1 MATTSRLQR
10 ARAVYR
16 GLVDRGLAPK
26 EAANMAAWIIGL
38 DPDADGTGWT
48 PTAIEGLLFM
58 AWAVRRGR
66 LVGDTLA
73 DPETLPWAVV
83 WT

>member
-1 MATTSRLQR
+1 MAASSRLAR

-38 DPDADGTGWT
+38 EPDAAGTGWT
-48 PTAIEGLLFM
+48 PTAIECLLFM
-58 AWAVRRGR
+58 AWSVRSGR

-73 DPETLPWAVV
+73 DPETLPWAAV
-83 WT
+83 WS